1 MALTENNT
9 PSWMWETIAMN
20 RMLRRIEEKKEM
32 FNLAVK
38 AMEEDD
44 RNIFGNKT
52 GVEEAS
58 LERSPETVQ
67 VFRAIDESE
76 QE

>member
-9 PSWMWETIAMN
+9 PSWMWETIATD
-20 RMLRRIEEKKEM
+20 RMLRRIEKKKEM
-32 FNLAVK
+32 FNLIVK

-44 RNIFGNKT
+44 RNVFGDKT
-52 GVEEAS
+52 GVEETS

-67 VFRAIDESE
+67 VFRADDESK